1 MAALRALK
9 VSIAIGVVLLVLAC
23 SSPIRVM
30 DDIDRV
36 DDSDRAD
43 YETAAAAHDAR
54 SLRVA
59 LTPPVD
65 D

>member
-43 YETAAAAHDAR
+43 YETAAAPHDAR
-54 SLRVA
+54 SPRVA